1 MAKQEKSTFEDN
13 ADIARLIIH
22 KFSCIKDMTVE
33 FKRLTVFIGEQ
44 ASGKSVTCKL
54 YYFFTQAFRNV
65 YANCLEQRLKFDMI
79 AKGLE
84 KEFRLIFPDS
94 AWQND
99 AFSIS
104 WHIDGKNLEVSHH
117 SRSAKHIRVQCENYR
132 ETYEAALKELAKKD
146 NVKTGQN
153 FLEESF
159 SSRMFI
165 DRIVSKAISSL
176 NLPSVDYIPAGRSFF
191 STIQEN
197 VFALLS
203 DNIGIDYFLKEFG
216 RKLETRRFRFFR
228 FDPSPSLREY
238 KNILH
243 GSYIFDG
250 KEQWIVRDENHK
262 VRLADASSGQ
272 QEAFPLLLLLNQFL
286 QAESISTPRR
296 VVIEEPEAHL
306 FPTAQMEIVELLR
319 TLMQRNKALGFVIT
333 THSPFILCCLNNLIT
348 KSKSLGDAV
357 SAYHLH
363 DGVLDDLYD
372 NDLKMINAERF
383 DNISTE
389 IANG

>member
-1 MAKQEKSTFEDN
+1 MVKQENPTLKGN
-13 ADIARLIIH
+13 ADIARLTIH

-65 YANCLEQRLKFDMI
+65 YSNGLEKRFKFDMI
-79 AKGLE
+79 AKELE
-84 KEFRLIFPDS
+84 KEFRLIFPNS

-99 AFSIS
+99 AFNIS
-104 WHIDGKNLEVSHH
+104 WNVDGKKIVVSH
-117 SRSAKHIRVQCENYR
+117 SRSAKKIRIQCDDYKA
-132 ETYEAALKELAKKD
+132 TYEMALKRLSKKD
-146 NVKTGQN
+146 AGQTKLTLFEEN
-153 FLEESF
+153 FKL
-159 SSRMFI
+159 RMWS
-165 DRIVSKAISSL
+165 DEIVSQAIGLL

-216 RKLETRRFRFFR
+216 RRIESRGFRYFR
-228 FDPSPSLREY
+228 HDPYSSLREY

-243 GSYIFDG
+243 GSYSFDG

-272 QEAFPLLLLLNQFL
+272 QEVFPLLLLLNQFL
-286 QAESISTPRR
+286 HADISRPRR
-296 VVIEEPEAHL
+296 IVIEEPEAHL
-306 FPTAQMEIVELLR
+306 FPTAQKEIVELLR
-319 TLMQRNKALGFVIT
+319 NLMQRTKSLGFVIT
-333 THSPFILCCLNNLIT
+333 THSPFILCCLNNLIA
-348 KSKSLGDAV
+348 KSKSLGNAV

-363 DGVLDDLYD
+363 DGILDDLYD
-372 NDLKMINAERF
+372 SDLKLINAKRF
-383 DNISTE
+383 DDISTD

>member
-1 MAKQEKSTFEDN
+1 MLRQE
-13 ADIARLIIH
+13 RLIKEDDTGIAVLSIRN
-22 KFSCIKDMTVE
+22 FSCIKNLDVE

-65 YANCLEQRLKFDMI
+65 YANSLGGSQDFDI
-79 AKGLE
+79 FKKGLE
-84 KEFRLIFPDS
+84 KEFHLIFPDS

-99 AFSIS
+99 TFRIS
-104 WHIDGKNLEVSHH
+104 WSVGNKKILISHG
-117 SRSAKHIRVQCENYR
+117 RLAKRIKVNCDDYK
-132 ETYEAALKELAKKD
+132 ETYETALKGLSTNYAHKKHRGLFEDELD
-146 NVKTGQN
+146 
-153 FLEESF
+153 
-159 SSRMFI
+159 SRIWTQQF
-165 DRIVSKAISSL
+165 VSKSIRLL

-216 RKLETRRFRFFR
+216 RKIEARRFRYLR
-228 FDPSPSLREY
+228 ANPDPSLQEHEG
-238 KNILH
+238 ILH
-243 GSYIFDG
+243 GVYRYDG
-250 KEQWIVRDENHK
+250 KEQWIVRDQNHK

-272 QEAFPLLLLLNQFL
+272 QESFPLLLILSHLSHVDIL
-286 QAESISTPRR
+286 RPRR
-296 VVIEEPEAHL
+296 IIIEEPEAHL

-319 TLMQRNKALGFVIT
+319 KMMHQSQALGFVIT
-333 THSPFILCCLNNLIT
+333 THSPFILCCLNNLIA
-348 KSKSLGDAV
+348 KSKSIANAV

-363 DGVLDDLYD
+363 DGVRDDLYD
-372 NDLKMINAERF
+372 TDLRLINAERF
-383 DNISTE
+383 DSISTR

>member
-54 YYFFTQAFRNV
+54 YYFFTQAFRTV
-65 YANCLEQRLKFDMI
+65 YANCLEKRLRFDMI

-104 WHIDGKNLEVSHH
+104 WNIDGKKLVVSH
-117 SRSAKHIRVQCENYR
+117 SRSAKKIRIQCDDYR
-132 ETYEAALKELAKKD
+132 ETYESTLNGLNTKYENKMVISLFD
-146 NVKTGQN
+146 
-153 FLEESF
+153 EEDVF
-159 SSRMFI
+159 DSRML
-165 DRIVSKAISSL
+165 VSRFVSQAISSL

-216 RKLETRRFRFFR
+216 RRIESRGFRFFR
-228 FDPSPSLREY
+228 HDPYSSLREY
-238 KNILH
+238 KSILH
-243 GSYIFDG
+243 GSYSFDG

-272 QEAFPLLLLLNQFL
+272 QEVFPLLLLLNQFL
-286 QAESISTPRR
+286 HADISKPRR

-306 FPTAQMEIVELLR
+306 FPTAQKEIVELLR
-319 TLMQRNKALGFVIT
+319 NLMQRTKAIGFVIT
-333 THSPFILCCLNNLIT
+333 THSPFILCCLNNLIA
-348 KSKSLGDAV
+348 KSKSLGSAV

-363 DGVLDDLYD
+363 DGVLDDLYN
-372 NDLKMINAERF
+372 NDLKLINAERF
-383 DNISTE
+383 DSISTE

>member
-1 MAKQEKSTFEDN
+1 MLRQE
-13 ADIARLIIH
+13 RLINEDDAGSAVLSIRN
-22 KFSCIKDMTVE
+22 FSCIKNLDVE

-65 YANCLEQRLKFDMI
+65 YANCLEMHSKFDML
-79 AKGLE
+79 AKGLA

-99 AFSIS
+99 AFRIS
-104 WHIDGKNLEVSHH
+104 WNAEGKKLVVSHG
-117 SRSAKHIRVQCENYR
+117 RSAKRIRIQCDDYK
-132 ETYEAALKELAKKD
+132 ETYELTLKELDAKSKGHRELSLFD
-146 NVKTGQN
+146 
-153 FLEESF
+153 EEVF
-159 SSRMFI
+159 NSRMF
-165 DRIVSKAISSL
+165 VSRFVSRAISL
-176 NLPSVDYIPAGRSFF
+176 LKLPSVDYIPAGRSFF

-216 RKLETRRFRFFR
+216 RKIEARRFRYLR
-228 FDPSPSLREY
+228 SAPEYSLREY
-238 KNILH
+238 DGILH
-243 GSYIFDG
+243 GVYQYDG
-250 KEQWIVRDENHK
+250 KEQWIVRDQNHK

-272 QEAFPLLLLLNQFL
+272 QESFPLLLLLNHL
-286 QAESISTPRR
+286 SHVDISRPRR
-296 VVIEEPEAHL
+296 VIIEEPEAHL

-319 TLMQRNKALGFVIT
+319 KMMQQAQTLGFVIT
-333 THSPFILCCLNNLIT
+333 THSPFILCCLNNLIA
-348 KSKSLGDAV
+348 KSKSLSNAV

-363 DGVLDDLYD
+363 DGVRDDLYD
-372 NDLKMINAERF
+372 KSLKLINAERF
-383 DNISTE
+383 DYISTK

>member
-1 MAKQEKSTFEDN
+1 MLRQE
-13 ADIARLIIH
+13 RLIKEDDAGIAVLSIRN
-22 KFSCIKDMTVE
+22 FSCIKNLDVE

-65 YANCLEQRLKFDMI
+65 YANCLEMHSKFDML
-79 AKGLE
+79 AKGLA

-99 AFSIS
+99 AFRIS
-104 WHIDGKNLEVSHH
+104 WNADGKKLVVSH
-117 SRSAKHIRVQCENYR
+117 SRSAKKIRIQCDDYK
-132 ETYEAALKELAKKD
+132 ETYELALKGLNAKSNGHWELSLFD
-146 NVKTGQN
+146 
-153 FLEESF
+153 EEVLN
-159 SSRMFI
+159 SRMFVS
-165 DRIVSKAISSL
+165 RFVSKAISSL
-176 NLPSVDYIPAGRSFF
+176 RLPSVDYIPAGRSFF

-216 RKLETRRFRFFR
+216 RKIEARRFRYIR
-228 FDPSPSLREY
+228 AAPEYSLREY
-238 KNILH
+238 DGILH
-243 GSYIFDG
+243 GVYRYDG
-250 KEQWIVRDENHK
+250 KEQWIVRDQNHK

-272 QEAFPLLLLLNQFL
+272 QEAFPLLLLLNHL
-286 QAESISTPRR
+286 SHVDISRPRR
-296 VVIEEPEAHL
+296 VIIEEPEAHL

-319 TLMQRNKALGFVIT
+319 KMMQRSQALGFVIT
-333 THSPFILCCLNNLIT
+333 THSPFILCCLNNLID
-348 KSKSLGDAV
+348 KSKSIANAV

-363 DGVLDDLYD
+363 DGIGESLYDDDL
-372 NDLKMINAERF
+372 KVINAERF
-383 DNISTE
+383 DGISSA